1 MILMKPPYTDVIENL
16 DILTRLAE
24 FRPVVIGTPPLGIA
38 TDESDIDIA
47 CTCQSF
53 DQFFAVVDRAFG
65 RMEAFSVCNVDHLS
79 APAAVASFKALGW
92 EIELFCQKVA
102 TEHQWGVRHFRV
114 EARLLAMEANLRD
127 AVLRLKRDG
136 MKTEPAFA
144 KVLSLPGDPFVALL
158 ELDSMDDARLQE
170 VIDEA
175 VQRRSPAP

>member
-1 MILMKPPYTDVIENL
+1 MKPHYADVIERL
-16 DILTRLAE
+16 DILTQLAE

-47 CTCQSF
+47 CTSQDF
-53 DQFFAVVDRAFG
+53 DRFFAVVGRAYD
-65 RMEAFSVCNVDHLS
+65 RMEAFSVCKVDHLF
-79 APAAVASFKALGW
+79 APAAVASFKAMGW

-114 EARLLAMEANLRD
+114 EARLLALEARLQD

-144 KVLSLPGDPFVALL
+144 KLLSLPGDPYVALL
-158 ELDSMDDARLQE
+158 ELDCMSDACLQE
-170 VIDEA
+170 IIDA
-175 VQRRSPAP
+175 AIR